1 MKRPQETPIR
11 LSAAPGRKTRGA
23 TILVRMPTDKFL
35 DVAEVIAV
43 DENGVR
49 HKLQVLSVFL
59 GD

>member
-1 MKRPQETPIR
+1 MSK
-11 LSAAPGRKTRGA
+11 RKTRGA
-23 TILVRMPTDKFL
+23 TILVRMPADKFL

-59 GD
+59 GE